1 MSGSIFQ
8 YQTYDPTTDI
18 LFTRRRWIVSQ
29 IGVWMRKEERA
40 ARRTHHD
47 LPSSDYRRAVW
58 KTLRRIIDYY
68 DKILEQTYTL
78 RLYFAEIITRNFV
91 LLLFIILLADTRGF
105 IK

>member
-1 MSGSIFQ
+1 MDRLADWSL
-8 YQTYDPTTDI
+8 D
-18 LFTRRRWIVSQ
+18 
-29 IGVWMRKEERA
+29 EERA